1 MNVLALILFGSRARG
16 DQSITSDIDLLVV
29 TETENPTVTGP
40 PKARLYHYSP
50 RWLEAKALDGD
61 LFIWHLISEAL
72 PIYDPADMLG
82 SLNQQFCFKPTYD
95 EQISFG
101 SDVAWMIV
109 RCGNQLPP
117 STANRWLAW
126 SVRTISIA
134 RVAAQRTPAFSANGL
149 AKALQYPNISA
160 LVAQK
165 DAEAFSA
172 EIGTVLSSFLL
183 TFGAAEP
190 SSRLRTLS
198 EFEGHFLQSGNQV
211 GADIL
216 VQRDRFEIYS

>member
-16 DQSITSDIDLLVV
+16 DQSVNSDIDLLAV

-40 PKARLYHYSP
+40 PKAKLYHYSP

-61 LFIWHLISEAL
+61 LFIWHLISEAS

-134 RVAAQRTPAFSANGL
+134 RVAALRTPAFSANGL
-149 AKALQYPNISA
+149 ANLLKYPDISV

-172 EIGTVLSSFLL
+172 DIGTVLRSFLM
-183 TFGAAEP
+183 TFGANEP
-190 SSRLRTLS
+190 SSHLRALS
-198 EFEGHFLQSGNQV
+198 EFEGHFLHSGNQV
-211 GADIL
+211 GSEIL
-216 VQRDRFEIYS
+216 AQGNRRETYP